1 MDRRKEK
8 ELIRVG
14 IKMDYG
20 LGGMKMDRR
29 VLKVLTRMEKRFLP
43 NVGMKMGMNVNVVMH

>member
-20 LGGMKMDRR
+20 LGGMKMD
-29 VLKVLTRMEKRFLP
+29 K
-43 NVGMKMGMNVNVVMH
+43 